1 MVCEGSEWSNKIIAP
16 LFGEIAAKLLI
27 VSLNGQKHPEH
38 FSYWEKI
45 FSLDSDPLL
54 IDGDE
59 GKNCRVQIKTPLHDC
74 SN

>member
-54 IDGDE
+54 IMEMKAGTA
-59 GKNCRVQIKTPLHDC
+59 GSRLRLHC
-74 SN
+74 VNVIN

>member
-59 GKNCRVQIKTPLHDC
+59 GKNCRVQIKTPLREC
-74 SN
+74 N